1 MGNLS
6 WFLSFCLSLT
16 PITIESI
23 GSDCFYNQKLMGQYE
38 AKTETIT
45 LCENNISL
53 LKYSKEEIV
62 KHELIH
68 YIHHKHQVESLIPE
82 PFLTWL
88 VRENI
93 PSNQVMYVILNE
105 HDYSVN
111 EEFSARLLQKLPSW
125 IIGIG
130 IVL

>member
-1 MGNLS
+1 
-6 WFLSFCLSLT
+6 
-16 PITIESI
+16 
-23 GSDCFYNQKLMGQYE
+23 MGQYE

-53 LKYSKEEIV
+53 FKYSKEEIV

-68 YIHHKHQVESLIPE
+68 YNHHKHQVESLIPE

-88 VRENI
+88 VRKNI
-93 PSNQVMYVILNE
+93 PSNQVMYVLLNE
-105 HDYSVN
+105 HEYSVN